1 MCLEDNNRICLG
13 AIMGFSLSRE
23 IKFVSGLLRMLRA
36 VKTVDAESNFLIADE
51 LEMRVDSFGSNIA
64 FIEEDRQWTYDDM
77 EIYANR
83 VAAWAKEQ
91 GLGQGD
97 TVAVFARNRIEYIP
111 LWFGLTKLGVLPAL
125 LNYQLAGKALAHCV
139 NISDAKHVIMDIDM
153 AEQWAAAKDRVE
165 GGAKVWAAF
174 GDVKGF
180 ESFDSAI
187 SEMRPDRPP
196 RSEREGL
203 TAGGQAMKMFTS
215 GTTGLPKA
223 AKVTHVRA
231 QNYMR
236 GMGSGAKASASDRMM
251 MVLPMYHAT
260 GGLVGCGAA
269 LTHGGAV
276 IIVPKFSASRFWDDA
291 VRHGATMFTYV
302 GELCRFLLSQPPTE
316 NERAHKI
323 SWIMGNGLRPE
334 VWESFVA
341 RFDIPHVIEFY
352 GATEG
357 NVSLINVDGPVGA
370 VGRVPSY
377 LSWKFNIDIIRYDV
391 ESGENPRGADG
402 FCLREDAN
410 AVGEMIGE
418 IREDDPRFRFEGYG
432 TKEATQKKILRDVF
446 KKGDAWFRTGDLMKR
461 DEDGYYFFMDRVGDT
476 FRWKAENVAT
486 NEVAGVLSVFPGV
499 TQANVYGVAV
509 PGYDGRAGM
518 AAVVAEGDPDLAELK
533 AHVDREL
540 PHYARP
546 VFLRLSKESDTTS
559 TFKFKKTNLVK
570 AGFDPKNISEPLF
583 YADPNTDKFT
593 PINGDVFAGILDGSI
608 RL

>member
-1 MCLEDNNRICLG
+1 
-13 AIMGFSLSRE
+13 MGFSFSRE
-23 IKFVSGLLRMLRA
+23 IKFISVLLKMLRA
-36 VKTVDAESNFLIADE
+36 VKSVDAESNFLIADE
-51 LEMRVDSFGSNIA
+51 LEMRVDAFGSNVA
-64 FIEEDRQWTYDDM
+64 FIEGDRQWTYDDM
-77 EIYANR
+77 ETYANR
-83 VAAWAKEQ
+83 VAAWAKLQ
-91 GLGQGD
+91 GLKQGD
-97 TVAVFARNRIEYIP
+97 CVAVFARNRLEYIP
-111 LWFGLTKLGVLPAL
+111 LWFGLTKLGIIPAL
-125 LNYQLAGKALAHCV
+125 LNYQLTGKALAHCV
-139 NISDAKHVIMDIDM
+139 NISDALHVVMDVDM
-153 AEQWAAAKDRVE
+153 AKQWEISKDRVE
-165 GGAKVWAAF
+165 GEPKIWAAF
-174 GDVKGF
+174 GEVEGY
-180 ESFDSAI
+180 ESFDAAI
-187 SEMRPDRPP
+187 SELVPDRPAK
-196 RSEREGL
+196 SEREGL

-236 GMGSGAKASASDRMM
+236 GIGTGARSKASDRMM

-260 GGLVGCGAA
+260 GGLVGCGAM
-269 LTHGGAV
+269 LTYGGAV
-276 IIVPKFSASRFWDDA
+276 IIIPKFSASKFWDDA
-291 VRHGATMFTYV
+291 VKHGATMFTYV

-316 NERAHKI
+316 NERKHKI

-334 VWESFVA
+334 VWESFVS

-377 LSWKFNIDIIRYDV
+377 LAWKFNIDIIRYDV
-391 ESGENPRGADG
+391 ETGENPRGADG
-402 FCLREDAN
+402 FCIREDFNTA
-410 AVGEMIGE
+410 GEMIGE

-461 DEDGYYFFMDRVGDT
+461 DEDGYYYFIDRVGDT

-518 AAVVAEGDPDLAELK
+518 AAIVAEGEPDLVKLK
-533 AHVDREL
+533 AHVEREL

-546 VFLRLSKESDTTS
+546 VFLRLSKDSDTTS

-570 AGFDPKNISEPLF
+570 AGFNPANISEPLF
-583 YADPNTDKFT
+583 YADPSTDEFS
-593 PINGDVFAGILDGSI
+593 PIDADVFQGILDGTV

>member
-1 MCLEDNNRICLG
+1 
-13 AIMGFSLSRE
+13 MGFSVSRE
-23 IKFVSGLLRMLRA
+23 IKYVGGLLRMLRS
-36 VKTVDAESNFLIADE
+36 VKTVDSESNHLIADE
-51 LEMRVDSFGSNIA
+51 LEMRVDAFGSNVA
-64 FIEEDRQWTYDDM
+64 FIEGDREWTYDDM
-77 EIYANR
+77 ETYANR
-83 VAAWAKEQ
+83 VAAWAKSL
-91 GLGQGD
+91 GLTQGD
-97 TVAVFARNRIEYIP
+97 TVAVFARNRLEYIA
-111 LWFGLTKLGVLPAL
+111 LWFGLTKLAVVPAL
-125 LNYQLAGKALAHCV
+125 LNYQLTGKALAHCI
-139 NISDAKHVIMDIDM
+139 NISDVKHVIVDVEM
-153 AEQWAAAKDRVE
+153 AEQWSAAKDQVD
-165 GGAKVWAAF
+165 GDPKAWAAF
-174 GDVKGF
+174 GDIEGYD
-180 ESFDSAI
+180 SFDYAI
-187 SEMRPDRPP
+187 SEMRPDRPAKSV
-196 RSEREGL
+196 RDGL

-236 GMGSGAKASASDRMM
+236 GLGAGAKSKASDRMM

-260 GGLVGCGAA
+260 GGLVGCGAM
-269 LTHGGAV
+269 LSCGGAV
-276 IIVPKFSASRFWDDA
+276 IVVPKFSASRFWDDA
-291 VRHGATMFTYV
+291 VKYGATMFTYV

-316 NERAHKI
+316 NERAHNIK
-323 SWIMGNGLRPE
+323 WIMGNGLRPE
-334 VWESFVA
+334 VWESFVN
-341 RFDIPHVIEFY
+341 RFDIAHVIEFY

-391 ESGENPRGADG
+391 ETNENPRGADG
-402 FCLREDAN
+402 FCIREALDEP
-410 AVGEMIGE
+410 GEMIGE
-418 IREDDPRFRFEGYG
+418 IREDDARFRFDGYG

-461 DEDGYYFFMDRVGDT
+461 DADGYYFFMDRVGDT

-509 PGYDGRAGM
+509 SGYDGRAGM
-518 AAVVAEGDPDLAELK
+518 ASIVIEGEPDLVDLK

-546 VFLRLSKESDTTS
+546 VFIRLSKDSDTTS

-570 AGFDPKNISEPLF
+570 AGFDPAKISEPIF
-583 YADPNTDKFT
+583 YADPTTGEYSSIDAKVYAA
-593 PINGDVFAGILDGSI
+593 ILAGTV

>member
-1 MCLEDNNRICLG
+1 
-13 AIMGFSLSRE
+13 MGFSFSRE
-23 IKFVSGLLRMLRA
+23 IKFVGGMLRMLKS
-36 VKTVDAESNFLIADE
+36 VKSVDAESNFLIADE
-51 LEMRVDSFGSNIA
+51 LEMRVDAFGSNIA
-64 FIEEDRQWTYDDM
+64 FIEEDRKWTYDDM
-77 EIYANR
+77 ETYANR
-83 VAAWAKEQ
+83 VAAWAKGQ

-139 NISDAKHVIMDIDM
+139 NISDAQHVIMDIDM
-153 AEQWAAAKDRVE
+153 AEQWAAAKDRIE
-165 GGAKVWAAF
+165 GDPKVWSAF
-174 GDVKGF
+174 GEVKAY
-180 ESFDSAI
+180 ESFDAAI
-187 SEMRPDRPP
+187 SEMRPDRPT
-196 RSEREGL
+196 RSERAGL

-236 GMGSGAKASASDRMM
+236 GIGTGAKARASDRMM

-260 GGLVGCGAA
+260 GGLVGCGAM
-269 LTHGGAV
+269 LTNGGAV
-276 IIVPKFSASRFWDDA
+276 IVIPKFSASRFWDDA
-291 VRHGATMFTYV
+291 VQHGATMFTYV

-323 SWIMGNGLRPE
+323 SWIIGNGLRPE
-334 VWESFVA
+334 VWESFIS

-377 LSWKFNIDIIRYDV
+377 LSWKFNIDIIRYDID
-391 ESGENPRGADG
+391 SGENPRGADG
-402 FCLREDAN
+402 FCIREDAN

-486 NEVAGVLSVFPGV
+486 NEVAGVLSGFPGV

-518 AAVVAEGDPDLAELK
+518 ASVVAEGNPDLAELK

-583 YADPNTDKFT
+583 YADPATDEFK
-593 PINGDVFAGILDGSI
+593 PIDGDVFNGILDGSI

>member
-1 MCLEDNNRICLG
+1 
-13 AIMGFSLSRE
+13 MGFSLSRE
-23 IKFVSGLLRMLRA
+23 IKYVGGMLRMLRA
-36 VKTVDAESNFLIADE
+36 VKNVDAESNFLIADE
-51 LEMRVDSFGSNIA
+51 LELRVDSYGQNIA
-64 FIEEDRQWTYDDM
+64 FIEGETTWTYDDM
-77 EIYANR
+77 ETYANR
-83 VAAWAKEQ
+83 IAAWAKAQ
-91 GLGQGD
+91 GLTQGD

-111 LWFGLTKLGVLPAL
+111 LWFGLSKVGVIPAL

-139 NISDAKHVIMDIDM
+139 NISDAQHVVVDVEM
-153 AEQWAAAKDRVE
+153 AEQWAAAKDRIE
-165 GGAKVWAAF
+165 GNPKVWAAF
-174 GDVKGF
+174 GHVPGYD
-180 ESFDSAI
+180 SFDSAI
-187 SEMRPDRPP
+187 TDMRPDRPNK
-196 RSEREGL
+196 SERAGL

-231 QNYMR
+231 QNYLR
-236 GMGSGAKASASDRMM
+236 GLGAGAKAKASDRMM

-269 LTHGGAV
+269 LTNGGAV
-276 IIVPKFSASRFWDDA
+276 IIIPKFSASRFWDDA
-291 VRHGATMFTYV
+291 VKYGATMFTYV

-316 NERAHKI
+316 AERRHKI

-341 RFDIPHVIEFY
+341 RFDIEHVIEFY

-357 NVSLINVDGPVGA
+357 NVSLINVDGPIGA

-377 LSWKFNIDIIRYDV
+377 LAWKFNTDIIRFDV

-402 FCLREDAN
+402 FCIREDPN
-410 AVGEMIGE
+410 ETGEMIGE
-418 IREDDPRFRFEGYG
+418 IRQDDPRFRFEGYG

-446 KKGDAWFRTGDLMKR
+446 KKGDAWFRTGDLMRR
-461 DEDGYYFFMDRVGDT
+461 DAEGYYYFMDRVGDT
-476 FRWKAENVAT
+476 YRWKAENVAT

-499 TQANVYGVAV
+499 TQANVYGVEV

-518 AAVVAEGDPDLAELK
+518 ASVVVEGEPDLAELK

-546 VFLRLSKESDTTS
+546 VFLRLSQDSDTTS

-570 AGFDPKNISEPLF
+570 AGFDPKKVSDPLY
-583 YADPNTDKFT
+583 YADPATGAFT
-593 PINGDVFAGILDGSI
+593 PIDADVFAGIHEGVV